1 MITIFKVKFIWI
13 PQRLKKKH
21 NTFISTGTCCI
32 IGFSCCGDSD
42 KYFPQCEKGDVIL
55 ALFTSTCISDN
66 ALQAITG
73 HTNNDNNLQSK
84 IYMDTPKIKEKT

>member
-1 MITIFKVKFIWI
+1 MCNRAFFLLDFFQFLNFVFF
-13 PQRLKKKH
+13 PGFLELSG
-21 NTFISTGTCCI
+21 TFFVSFSTGTCCI

-66 ALQAITG
+66 ALQAITMCQK
-73 HTNNDNNLQSK
+73 NLMSDLK
-84 IYMDTPKIKEKT
+84 KV